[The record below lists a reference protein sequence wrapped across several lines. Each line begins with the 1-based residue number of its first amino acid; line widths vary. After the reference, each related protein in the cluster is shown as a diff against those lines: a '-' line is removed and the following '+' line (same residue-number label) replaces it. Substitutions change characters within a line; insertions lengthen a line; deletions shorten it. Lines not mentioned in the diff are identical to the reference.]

1 MAQLKDIDDYRSVVT
16 QELEVIGTDDKES
29 FIKNYLENKELRS

>member
-1 MAQLKDIDDYRSVVT
+1 MAQLKDIDDYKSVIT
-16 QELEVIGTDDKES
+16 PELQIVGTDDRES